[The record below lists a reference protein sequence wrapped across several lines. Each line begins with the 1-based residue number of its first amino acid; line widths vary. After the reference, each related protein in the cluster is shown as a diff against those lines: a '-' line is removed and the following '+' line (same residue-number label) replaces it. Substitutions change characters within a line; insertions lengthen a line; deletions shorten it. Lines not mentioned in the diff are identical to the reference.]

1 MGLLVAWPDKMIEMD
16 ASSRLVHPS
25 RQGLHGPSIRGHRMK
40 ERPEEISTVRL
51 CWILPDVE
59 NSTICNL
66 SPMRTELSAA
76 IKKLRLSVRSGW

>member
-1 MGLLVAWPDKMIEMD
+1 
-16 ASSRLVHPS
+16 
-25 RQGLHGPSIRGHRMK
+25 MK

-76 IKKLRLSVRSGW
+76 IKKLRLSVRSGL